1 MVGRECR
8 LAGPKLLNNRT
19 TRSAAFNDW
28 RYAVTKL
35 VLLAVAALLSWSPPV
50 AAQSDTF
57 DLKEWPVEWGGRTRD
72 PAIAPDGKVWFV
84 GQAGN
89 YIANLD
95 PVTGAQKQYTIEEG
109 TNPHTLIV
117 DEKGIVWYAGNRNGR
132 IGRLDPA
139 TGAIKVILTGDAK
152 DPHTM
157 VFDGKG
163 HIWFT
168 SQGSNRVGRL
178 NMATE
183 KVDLVTPNDTPSN
196 PYGIKIDAKGIVWV
210 ALLRVGMIARI
221 DPQTL
226 AVTRFREG
234 GETSRS
240 RRLDVLADGT
250 IWFGDEARGM
260 LGRLSPATGDVKEWP
275 VPGGPKAGP
284 YALTK
289 DDQDRIWFSEVNTK
303 RLVGFDP
310 KTEKFFANIEV
321 SGAIRNMHFDRKTQT
336 MWFGTDANN
345 VGRIRLQNAN

>member
-1 MVGRECR
+1 MV
-8 LAGPKLLNNRT
+8 
-19 TRSAAFNDW
+19 S
-28 RYAVTKL
+28 
-35 VLLAVAALLSWSPPV
+35 
-50 AAQSDTF
+50 
-57 DLKEWPVEWGGRTRD
+57 
-72 PAIAPDGKVWFV
+72 
-84 GQAGN
+84 
-89 YIANLD
+89 
-95 PVTGAQKQYTIEEG
+95 
-109 TNPHTLIV
+109 
-117 DEKGIVWYAGNRNGR
+117 GNRNGR

-139 TGAIKVILTGDAK
+139 TGAIKVIMTGEAK

-183 KVDLVTPNDTPSN
+183 KVDLVTPTTHPRTCTQHDRLE
-196 PYGIKIDAKGIVWV
+196 GHHLGGV
-210 ALLRVGMIARI
+210 APRRH
-221 DPQTL
+221 DREDHPQTL

-234 GETSRS
+234 GEISRS

-260 LGRLSPATGDVKEWP
+260 LGRLNPATGDLKEWS

-289 DDQDRIWFSEVNTK
+289 DDQDRVWFSEANTK

-321 SGAIRNMHFDRKTQT
+321 SGAIRNMYFDRKTRT

-345 VGRIRLQNAN
+345 VGRIKVQDGN